1 MTNCKIS
8 CSKILL
14 MSNNNQ
20 KRVVV
25 ITGSSRGIGKAIAKE
40 FAKNNYSI
48 LLNARDEKELI
59 ETVEEIKKEIRD
71 PSQVTYLTGDI
82 SEEKICISLIEEA
95 LNKFGKINVLVNNAG
110 ISGPSQRSNNI
121 TSKDWDYV
129 IDVNLRGTFLCTREA
144 LKYMT
149 SGSNNNNNN
158 INHLNGNNKANDYD
172 LNFSII
178 NISSVHESIPM
189 PYSAPYSASKG
200 GMEMLTKNIAL
211 EVAEKGIRI
220 NGIAPGSINTPMNKD
235 IMEDP
240 QKKKQEEEKI
250 PMRRIGEPEE
260 IAKVAFFLASTDAS
274 YITGTTVYVDG
285 GLTLSQ

>member
-1 MTNCKIS
+1 
-8 CSKILL
+8 

-40 FAKNNYSI
+40 FAKNNYSV

-59 ETVEEIKKEIRD
+59 ETVQEIKNEISD
-71 PSQVTYLTGDI
+71 PSQVAYLTGDI

-95 LNKFGKINVLVNNAG
+95 INKFGRINVLVNNAG
-110 ISGPSQRSNNI
+110 ISGPSQRTNNI

-129 IDVNLRGTFLCTREA
+129 IGVNLRGTFLCTREA

-149 SGSNNNNNN
+149 SGSNNNNN
-158 INHLNGNNKANDYD
+158 IDHVKSNNKDFDYD

-220 NGIAPGSINTPMNKD
+220 NGIAPGAINTPMNKD
-235 IMEDP
+235 IIEDP

-250 PMRRIGEPEE
+250 PMRRIGELEE

>member
-1 MTNCKIS
+1 
-8 CSKILL
+8 

-40 FAKNNYSI
+40 FAKNNYSV

-59 ETVEEIKKEIRD
+59 ETVQEIKNEISD
-71 PSQVTYLTGDI
+71 PSQVSYLTGDI
-82 SEEKICISLIEEA
+82 SEEKICTSLIEEA
-95 LNKFGKINVLVNNAG
+95 INKFGRINVLVNNAG
-110 ISGPSQRSNNI
+110 ISGPSQKTNNI
-121 TSKDWDYV
+121 TSQDWDYV
-129 IDVNLRGTFLCTREA
+129 LGVNLRGTFLCTREA

-149 SGSNNNNNN
+149 SGSNNNNINN
-158 INHLNGNNKANDYD
+158 VKGNNKNYGYD

-220 NGIAPGSINTPMNKD
+220 NGIAPGAINTPMNKD

>member
-1 MTNCKIS
+1 
-8 CSKILL
+8 

-20 KRVVV
+20 NRVVV

-59 ETVEEIKKEIRD
+59 ETVQEIKNEISD
-71 PSQVTYLTGDI
+71 PSQVAYLTGDI
-82 SEEKICISLIEEA
+82 LEEKICISLIEEA
-95 LNKFGKINVLVNNAG
+95 INKFGRINVLVNNAG
-110 ISGPSQRSNNI
+110 ISGPSQRTNNI

-129 IDVNLRGTFLCTREA
+129 MGVNLRGTFLCTREA

-149 SGSNNNNNN
+149 SSSSSSNN
-158 INHLNGNNKANDYD
+158 INHINGNNKNNDYD
-172 LNFSII
+172 KNFSII

-220 NGIAPGSINTPMNKD
+220 NGIAPGAINTPMNKD

>member
-1 MTNCKIS
+1 
-8 CSKILL
+8 

-40 FAKNNYSI
+40 FAKNNYSV

-59 ETVEEIKKEIRD
+59 ETVQEIKNEISD
-71 PSQVTYLTGDI
+71 PSQVSYLTGDI

-95 LNKFGKINVLVNNAG
+95 INKFGRINVLVNNAG
-110 ISGPSQRSNNI
+110 ISGPSQKTNNI

-129 IDVNLRGTFLCTREA
+129 LGVNLRGTFLCTREA

-149 SGSNNNNNN
+149 SGGSSSNNNINDVKGNNNNNE
-158 INHLNGNNKANDYD
+158 YD

-220 NGIAPGSINTPMNKD
+220 NGIAPGAINTPMNKD

>member
-1 MTNCKIS
+1 
-8 CSKILL
+8 

-20 KRVVV
+20 NRVVV

-48 LLNARDEKELI
+48 LLNARDEKELL
-59 ETVEEIKKEIRD
+59 ETVQEIKNEISD
-71 PSQVTYLTGDI
+71 PSQVAYLTGDI
-82 SEEKICISLIEEA
+82 LEEKICISLIEEA
-95 LNKFGKINVLVNNAG
+95 INKFGRINVLVNNAG
-110 ISGPSQRSNNI
+110 ISGPSQRTNNI

-129 IDVNLRGTFLCTREA
+129 MGVNLRGTFLCTREA

-149 SGSNNNNNN
+149 SSSSNSNN
-158 INHLNGNNKANDYD
+158 INHINGNNKNNDYD
-172 LNFSII
+172 KNFSII

-220 NGIAPGSINTPMNKD
+220 NGIAPGAINTPMNKD
-235 IMEDP
+235 IMENP

>member
-1 MTNCKIS
+1 
-8 CSKILL
+8 

-40 FAKNNYSI
+40 FATNNYSV
-48 LLNARDEKELI
+48 LLNAREEKELI
-59 ETVEEIKKEIRD
+59 ETVQEIKKEISD
-71 PSQVTYLTGDI
+71 PSKVAYLTGDI

-95 LNKFGKINVLVNNAG
+95 INKFGRINVLINNAG
-110 ISGPSQRSNNI
+110 ISGPSQRTNNI

-129 IDVNLRGTFLCTREA
+129 IGVNLRGTFLCTREA

-149 SGSNNNNNN
+149 SSSSSNNNNKN
-158 INHLNGNNKANDYD
+158 INYINGNNKNNNYD

-220 NGIAPGSINTPMNKD
+220 NGIAPGAINTPMNKD
-235 IMEDP
+235 IMENP

>member
-1 MTNCKIS
+1 
-8 CSKILL
+8 

-40 FAKNNYSI
+40 FAKNNYSV
-48 LLNARDEKELI
+48 LLNARDEKELT
-59 ETVEEIKKEIRD
+59 ETVQEIKNEISD
-71 PSQVTYLTGDI
+71 PNQVAYLTGDI
-82 SEEKICISLIEEA
+82 SEENICISLIEEA
-95 LNKFGKINVLVNNAG
+95 INKFGRINVLVNNAG
-110 ISGPSQRSNNI
+110 ISGPSQRTNNI

-129 IDVNLRGTFLCTREA
+129 IGVNLRGTFLCTREA

-149 SGSNNNNNN
+149 SGSNNNNN
-158 INHLNGNNKANDYD
+158 IDHVKGNNKDFGYD

-220 NGIAPGSINTPMNKD
+220 NGIAPGAINTPMNKD

>member
-1 MTNCKIS
+1 
-8 CSKILL
+8 

-40 FAKNNYSI
+40 FATNNYSV
-48 LLNARDEKELI
+48 LLNAREEKELI
-59 ETVEEIKKEIRD
+59 ETVQEIKNEISD
-71 PSQVTYLTGDI
+71 PSQVAYLTGDI

-95 LNKFGKINVLVNNAG
+95 INKFGRINVLINNAG
-110 ISGPSQRSNNI
+110 ISGPSQRTNNI

-129 IDVNLRGTFLCTREA
+129 IGVNLRGTFLCTREA

-149 SGSNNNNNN
+149 SSSSSNNNNKN
-158 INHLNGNNKANDYD
+158 INYINGNNKNNNYD

-211 EVAEKGIRI
+211 EVADKGIRI
-220 NGIAPGSINTPMNKD
+220 NGIAPGAINTPMNKD

-250 PMRRIGEPEE
+250 PMKRIGEPEE

>member
-1 MTNCKIS
+1 
-8 CSKILL
+8 

-40 FAKNNYSI
+40 FAKNNYSV

-59 ETVEEIKKEIRD
+59 ETVQEIKNEISD
-71 PSQVTYLTGDI
+71 PSQVSYLTGDI

-95 LNKFGKINVLVNNAG
+95 INKFGRINVLVNNAG
-110 ISGPSQRSNNI
+110 ISGPSQKTNNI

-129 IDVNLRGTFLCTREA
+129 LGVNLRGTFLCTREA

-149 SGSNNNNNN
+149 SGGSSSNNNINDVKGNNNNNN
-158 INHLNGNNKANDYD
+158 NNEYD

-220 NGIAPGSINTPMNKD
+220 NGIAPGAINTPMNKE
-235 IMEDP
+235 IMGDP
-240 QKKKQEEEKI
+240 QKKKTRRRKNSYEKN
-250 PMRRIGEPEE
+250 RR
-260 IAKVAFFLASTDAS
+260 T
-274 YITGTTVYVDG
+274 
-285 GLTLSQ
+285 

>member
-1 MTNCKIS
+1 
-8 CSKILL
+8 

-40 FAKNNYSI
+40 FAKNNYSV

-59 ETVEEIKKEIRD
+59 EPVHDIKNEISG
-71 PSQVTYLTGDI
+71 PSEVAYLTGDI

-95 LNKFGKINVLVNNAG
+95 INKFGRINVLVNNAG
-110 ISGPSQRSNNI
+110 ISGPSQRTNNI

-129 IDVNLRGTFLCTREA
+129 IGVNLRGTFLCTREA

-158 INHLNGNNKANDYD
+158 IDHVKSNNKDFDYG

-220 NGIAPGSINTPMNKD
+220 NGIAPGAINTPMNKD

>member
-1 MTNCKIS
+1 
-8 CSKILL
+8 
-14 MSNNNQ
+14 MSNNSQ

-25 ITGSSRGIGKAIAKE
+25 VTGSSRGIGKAIAKE

-59 ETVEEIKKEIRD
+59 ETVEEIRKEISD
-71 PSQVTYLTGDI
+71 PNKVAYLTGDI
-82 SEEKICISLIEEA
+82 SEEKTCISLIEEA
-95 LNKFGKINVLVNNAG
+95 IKRFGRINVLVNNAG
-110 ISGPSQRSNNI
+110 ISGPSQRTNNI
-121 TSKDWDYV
+121 TSRDWDYV
-129 IDVNLRGTFLCTREA
+129 IGVNLRGTFLCTREA

-149 SGSNNNNNN
+149 TSSNNSSISNNN
-158 INHLNGNNKANDYD
+158 INDVNRNNKSYDYD
-172 LNFSII
+172 SNFSII

-189 PYSAPYSASKG
+189 PYSAPYAASKG

-220 NGIAPGSINTPMNKD
+220 NGIAPGAINTSMNKD

-285 GLTLSQ
+285 GLSQRLGG

>member
-1 MTNCKIS
+1 
-8 CSKILL
+8 

-20 KRVVV
+20 NRVVV

-59 ETVEEIKKEIRD
+59 ETVQEIKNEISD
-71 PSQVTYLTGDI
+71 PSQVAYLTGDI
-82 SEEKICISLIEEA
+82 LEEKICISLIEEA
-95 LNKFGKINVLVNNAG
+95 INKFGRINVLVNNAG
-110 ISGPSQRSNNI
+110 ISGPSQRTNNI

-129 IDVNLRGTFLCTREA
+129 MGVNLRGTFLCTREA

-149 SGSNNNNNN
+149 NSSSSSSSNN
-158 INHLNGNNKANDYD
+158 INHINGNNKNNDYD
-172 LNFSII
+172 KNFSII

-220 NGIAPGSINTPMNKD
+220 NGIAPGAINTPMNKD
-235 IMEDP
+235 IMENP

>member
-1 MTNCKIS
+1 
-8 CSKILL
+8 
-14 MSNNNQ
+14 MSNNSQ

-25 ITGSSRGIGKAIAKE
+25 VTGSSRGIGKAIAKE

-59 ETVEEIKKEIRD
+59 ETVEEIRNEISD
-71 PSQVTYLTGDI
+71 PNKVAYLTGDI
-82 SEEKICISLIEEA
+82 SEEKTCISLIEEA
-95 LNKFGKINVLVNNAG
+95 IKRFGRINVLVNNAG
-110 ISGPSQRSNNI
+110 ISGPSQRTNNI
-121 TSKDWDYV
+121 TSRDWDYV
-129 IDVNLRGTFLCTREA
+129 IGVNLRGTFLCTREA

-149 SGSNNNNNN
+149 NSSNNSSISNNN
-158 INHLNGNNKANDYD
+158 INDVNRNNKSYEYD
-172 LNFSII
+172 SNFSII

-189 PYSAPYSASKG
+189 PYSAPYAASKG

-220 NGIAPGSINTPMNKD
+220 NGIAPGAINTSMNKD

>member
-1 MTNCKIS
+1 
-8 CSKILL
+8 

-40 FAKNNYSI
+40 FAKNNYSV
-48 LLNARDEKELI
+48 LLNAREEKELI
-59 ETVEEIKKEIRD
+59 ETVQEIKNEISD
-71 PSQVTYLTGDI
+71 PDHIEYLTGDI
-82 SEEKICISLIEEA
+82 SEEKVCISLIEEA
-95 LNKFGKINVLVNNAG
+95 INKFGRINVLVNNAG
-110 ISGPSQRSNNI
+110 ISGPSQRTNSI

-129 IDVNLRGTFLCTREA
+129 IGVNLRGTFLCTREA

-149 SGSNNNNNN
+149 SVSNNNN
-158 INHLNGNNKANDYD
+158 IDHVKSNNKDFDYD

-220 NGIAPGSINTPMNKD
+220 NGIAPGAINTPMNKD
-235 IMEDP
+235 IMEDT

>member
-1 MTNCKIS
+1 
-8 CSKILL
+8 

-40 FAKNNYSI
+40 FATNNYSV
-48 LLNARDEKELI
+48 LLNAREEKELI
-59 ETVEEIKKEIRD
+59 ETVQEIKKEISD
-71 PSQVTYLTGDI
+71 PSQVAYLTGDI

-95 LNKFGKINVLVNNAG
+95 INKFGRINVLINNAG
-110 ISGPSQRSNNI
+110 ISGPSQRTNNI

-129 IDVNLRGTFLCTREA
+129 IGVNLRGTFLCTREA

-149 SGSNNNNNN
+149 SSSSSNNNNKN
-158 INHLNGNNKANDYD
+158 INYINGNNKNNNYD

-220 NGIAPGSINTPMNKD
+220 NGIAPGAINTPMNKD
-235 IMEDP
+235 IMENP

-250 PMRRIGEPEE
+250 PMKRIGEPEE

>member
-1 MTNCKIS
+1 
-8 CSKILL
+8 

-59 ETVEEIKKEIRD
+59 ETVEEIKKDISD
-71 PSQVTYLTGDI
+71 PNQVTYLTGDI

-95 LNKFGKINVLVNNAG
+95 INKFGKINVLVNNAG
-110 ISGPSQRSNNI
+110 ISGPSRRTNNI

-158 INHLNGNNKANDYD
+158 INHLNGNNKVNDYN

-260 IAKVAFFLASTDAS
+260 IAKVAFFLASPDAS

>member
-1 MTNCKIS
+1 
-8 CSKILL
+8 

-25 ITGSSRGIGKAIAKE
+25 VTGSSRGIGKAIAKE
-40 FAKNNYSI
+40 FAKNNYSV

-59 ETVEEIKKEIRD
+59 ETVLEIKNEISD
-71 PSQVTYLTGDI
+71 PNQVAYLTGDI
-82 SEEKICISLIEEA
+82 SEEKICICLIEEA
-95 LNKFGKINVLVNNAG
+95 INKFGRINVLVNNAG
-110 ISGPSQRSNNI
+110 ISGPSQRTNNI
-121 TSKDWDYV
+121 SAKDWDYV
-129 IDVNLRGTFLCTREA
+129 IGVNLRGTFLCTREA
-144 LKYMT
+144 LKYMA

-158 INHLNGNNKANDYD
+158 NNINDVNGNNKNYDYD
-172 LNFSII
+172 LNYSII

-211 EVAEKGIRI
+211 EVAKKGIRI
-220 NGIAPGSINTPMNKD
+220 NGIAPGAINTPMNKE

-250 PMRRIGEPEE
+250 PMGRIGEPEE

-274 YITGTTVYVDG
+274 YITGTTLYVDG
-285 GLTLSQ
+285 GFTLSQ

>member
-1 MTNCKIS
+1 
-8 CSKILL
+8 

-40 FAKNNYSI
+40 FAKNNYSV

-59 ETVEEIKKEIRD
+59 ETVQEIKKGISD
-71 PSQVTYLTGDI
+71 PSQVSYLTGDI

-95 LNKFGKINVLVNNAG
+95 INKFGRINVLVNNAG
-110 ISGPSQRSNNI
+110 ISGPSQKTNNI

-129 IDVNLRGTFLCTREA
+129 LGVNLRGTFLCTREA

-149 SGSNNNNNN
+149 SGGSSSNNNINDVKGNNNNNN
-158 INHLNGNNKANDYD
+158 EYD

-220 NGIAPGSINTPMNKD
+220 NGIAPGAINTPMNKD

>member
-1 MTNCKIS
+1 
-8 CSKILL
+8 

-40 FAKNNYSI
+40 FAKNNYSV

-59 ETVEEIKKEIRD
+59 ETVQEIKNEISD
-71 PSQVTYLTGDI
+71 PSQVSYLTGDI

-95 LNKFGKINVLVNNAG
+95 INKFGRINVLVNNAG
-110 ISGPSQRSNNI
+110 ISGPSQKTNNI

-129 IDVNLRGTFLCTREA
+129 LGVNLRGTFLCTREA

-149 SGSNNNNNN
+149 SGGSSSNNNINDVKGNNNNNN
-158 INHLNGNNKANDYD
+158 EYD

-220 NGIAPGSINTPMNKD
+220 NGIAPGAINTPMNKD
-235 IMEDP
+235 IMGDP

>member
-1 MTNCKIS
+1 
-8 CSKILL
+8 
-14 MSNNNQ
+14 MSNNSQ
-20 KRVVV
+20 KKVVV
-25 ITGSSRGIGKAIAKE
+25 VTGSSRGIGKAIAKE

-59 ETVEEIKKEIRD
+59 ETVEEIRNEISD
-71 PSQVTYLTGDI
+71 PNKVAYLTGDI
-82 SEEKICISLIEEA
+82 SEEKTCISLIEEA
-95 LNKFGKINVLVNNAG
+95 IKRFGRINVLVNNAG
-110 ISGPSQRSNNI
+110 ISGPSQRTNNI
-121 TSKDWDYV
+121 TSREWDYV
-129 IDVNLRGTFLCTREA
+129 IGVNLRGTFLCTREA

-149 SGSNNNNNN
+149 TSSNNSSISNNN
-158 INHLNGNNKANDYD
+158 INDVNRNNKSYDYD
-172 LNFSII
+172 SNFSII

-189 PYSAPYSASKG
+189 PYSAPYAASKG

-211 EVAEKGIRI
+211 EVAEMGIRI
-220 NGIAPGSINTPMNKD
+220 NGIAPGAINTSMNKD

>member
-1 MTNCKIS
+1 
-8 CSKILL
+8 

-40 FAKNNYSI
+40 FAKNNYSV
-48 LLNARDEKELI
+48 LLNARDEKELT
-59 ETVEEIKKEIRD
+59 ETVQEIKNEISD
-71 PSQVTYLTGDI
+71 PSQVAYLTGDI

-95 LNKFGKINVLVNNAG
+95 INKFGRINVLVNNAG
-110 ISGPSQRSNNI
+110 ISGPSQRTNNI

-129 IDVNLRGTFLCTREA
+129 IGVNLRGTFLCTREA

-149 SGSNNNNNN
+149 SGSNNNNN
-158 INHLNGNNKANDYD
+158 IDHVKGNNKDFGYD

-220 NGIAPGSINTPMNKD
+220 NGIAPGAINTPMNKD

>member
-1 MTNCKIS
+1 
-8 CSKILL
+8 

-40 FAKNNYSI
+40 FATNNYSV

-59 ETVEEIKKEIRD
+59 ETVREIKNEISD
-71 PSQVTYLTGDI
+71 PSQVAYLTGDI

-95 LNKFGKINVLVNNAG
+95 INKFGRINVLVNNAG
-110 ISGPSQRSNNI
+110 ISGPSQRTNNI

-129 IDVNLRGTFLCTREA
+129 IGVNLRGTFLCTREA

-149 SGSNNNNNN
+149 RGSNNNNNN
-158 INHLNGNNKANDYD
+158 IDRVKGNNKDFDYD

-220 NGIAPGSINTPMNKD
+220 NGIAPGAINTPMNKD

>member
-1 MTNCKIS
+1 
-8 CSKILL
+8 

-40 FAKNNYSI
+40 FAKNNYSV

-59 ETVEEIKKEIRD
+59 ETVQEIKNEISD
-71 PSQVTYLTGDI
+71 PSQVSYLTGDI

-95 LNKFGKINVLVNNAG
+95 INKFGRINVLVNNTG
-110 ISGPSQRSNNI
+110 ISGPSQKTNNI

-129 IDVNLRGTFLCTREA
+129 LGVNLRGTFLCTREA

-149 SGSNNNNNN
+149 SGGSSSNNNINDVKGNNNNNN
-158 INHLNGNNKANDYD
+158 EYD

-220 NGIAPGSINTPMNKD
+220 NGIAPGAINTPMNKD

>member
-1 MTNCKIS
+1 MY
-8 CSKILL
+8 
-14 MSNNNQ
+14 NNNQ
-20 KRVVV
+20 NRVVV

-48 LLNARDEKELI
+48 LLNARDEKELL
-59 ETVEEIKKEIRD
+59 ETVQEIKNEISD
-71 PSQVTYLTGDI
+71 PSQVAYLTGDI
-82 SEEKICISLIEEA
+82 LEEKICISLIEEA
-95 LNKFGKINVLVNNAG
+95 INKFGRINVLVNNAG
-110 ISGPSQRSNNI
+110 ISGPSQRTNNI

-129 IDVNLRGTFLCTREA
+129 MGVNLRGTFLCTREA

-149 SGSNNNNNN
+149 SNSSNSNN
-158 INHLNGNNKANDYD
+158 INHINGNNKNNDYD
-172 LNFSII
+172 KNFSII

-220 NGIAPGSINTPMNKD
+220 NGIAPGAINTPMNKD
-235 IMEDP
+235 IMENP

>member
-1 MTNCKIS
+1 
-8 CSKILL
+8 

-40 FAKNNYSI
+40 FAKNNYSV

-59 ETVEEIKKEIRD
+59 ETVQEIKNEISD
-71 PSQVTYLTGDI
+71 PSQVSYLTGDI

-95 LNKFGKINVLVNNAG
+95 INKFGRINVLVNNAG
-110 ISGPSQRSNNI
+110 ISGPSQKTNNI

-129 IDVNLRGTFLCTREA
+129 LGVNLRGTFLCTREA

-149 SGSNNNNNN
+149 SGGGSSSNNNN
-158 INHLNGNNKANDYD
+158 INDVKGNNNNEYD

-220 NGIAPGSINTPMNKD
+220 NGIAPGAINTPMNKD

>member
-1 MTNCKIS
+1 
-8 CSKILL
+8 

-40 FAKNNYSI
+40 FAKNNYSV

-59 ETVEEIKKEIRD
+59 ETVQEIKNEISD
-71 PSQVTYLTGDI
+71 PSQVSYLTGDI

-95 LNKFGKINVLVNNAG
+95 INKFGRINVLVNNAG
-110 ISGPSQRSNNI
+110 ISGPSQKTNNI

-129 IDVNLRGTFLCTREA
+129 LGVNLRGTFLCTREA

-149 SGSNNNNNN
+149 SGGSSSNNNINDVKGNNNNNN
-158 INHLNGNNKANDYD
+158 NEYD

-220 NGIAPGSINTPMNKD
+220 NGIAPGAINTPMNKD
-235 IMEDP
+235 IMGDP

>member
-1 MTNCKIS
+1 
-8 CSKILL
+8 
-14 MSNNNQ
+14 MSNNSQ

-25 ITGSSRGIGKAIAKE
+25 VTGSSRGIGKAFAKE

-59 ETVEEIKKEIRD
+59 ETVEEIRKEISD
-71 PSQVTYLTGDI
+71 PNKVAYLTGDI
-82 SEEKICISLIEEA
+82 SEEKTCISLIEEA
-95 LNKFGKINVLVNNAG
+95 IKRFGRINVLVNNAG
-110 ISGPSQRSNNI
+110 ISGPSQRTNNI
-121 TSKDWDYV
+121 TSRDWDYV
-129 IDVNLRGTFLCTREA
+129 IGVNLRGTFLCTREA

-149 SGSNNNNNN
+149 TSSNNSSISNNN
-158 INHLNGNNKANDYD
+158 INDVNRNNKSYDYD
-172 LNFSII
+172 SNFSII

-189 PYSAPYSASKG
+189 PYSAPYAASKG

-220 NGIAPGSINTPMNKD
+220 NGIAPGAINTSMNKD

>member
-1 MTNCKIS
+1 
-8 CSKILL
+8 

-40 FAKNNYSI
+40 FARNNYSV

-59 ETVEEIKKEIRD
+59 ETVQEIKNGISD
-71 PSQVTYLTGDI
+71 PSQVSYLTGDI

-95 LNKFGKINVLVNNAG
+95 INKFGRINVLVNNAG
-110 ISGPSQRSNNI
+110 ISGPSQKTNNI

-129 IDVNLRGTFLCTREA
+129 IGVNLRGTFLCTREA

-149 SGSNNNNNN
+149 RGSNNNNN
-158 INHLNGNNKANDYD
+158 IDRVKSNNKDFDYD

>member
-1 MTNCKIS
+1 
-8 CSKILL
+8 

-40 FAKNNYSI
+40 FATNNYSV
-48 LLNARDEKELI
+48 LLNAREEKELI
-59 ETVEEIKKEIRD
+59 ETVQEIKKEISD
-71 PSQVTYLTGDI
+71 PSQVAYLTGDI

-95 LNKFGKINVLVNNAG
+95 INKFGRINVLINNAG
-110 ISGPSQRSNNI
+110 ISGPSQRTNNI

-129 IDVNLRGTFLCTREA
+129 IGVNLRGTFLCTREA

-149 SGSNNNNNN
+149 SGSNNNNN
-158 INHLNGNNKANDYD
+158 IDRVKGNNKNFDYD

-211 EVAEKGIRI
+211 EVADKGIRI
-220 NGIAPGSINTPMNKD
+220 NGIAPGAINTPMNKD

-250 PMRRIGEPEE
+250 PMKRIGEPEE